1 MESSTDK
8 LTLKAWLDAVVAN
21 ARGVFD
27 GVSFW
32 ELTETRLA
40 DPQLASLTVATS
52 LLERVESLLPG
63 LGAETSEWLPFL
75 KIPVGRAESLSIVR
89 AEELSF
95 PADLGDA
102 SLCIDKSGQLFF
114 WGSWE
119 SYQST
124 RLLVKEG
131 FPDYRLMWHSSINDR
146 EREFSWETYNNSIF
160 IFRSDRMYA

>member
-1 MESSTDK
+1 MRANGWKFTDK

-63 LGAETSEWLPFL
+63 LGAETSEWLPL
-75 KIPVGRAESLSIVR
+75 LRSRWPCGVVVNSAGRGVVVSRRFGGCFTLHR
-89 AEELSF
+89 
-95 PADLGDA
+95 
-102 SLCIDKSGQLFF
+102 
-114 WGSWE
+114 
-119 SYQST
+119 
-124 RLLVKEG
+124 
-131 FPDYRLMWHSSINDR
+131 
-146 EREFSWETYNNSIF
+146 
-160 IFRSDRMYA
+160 